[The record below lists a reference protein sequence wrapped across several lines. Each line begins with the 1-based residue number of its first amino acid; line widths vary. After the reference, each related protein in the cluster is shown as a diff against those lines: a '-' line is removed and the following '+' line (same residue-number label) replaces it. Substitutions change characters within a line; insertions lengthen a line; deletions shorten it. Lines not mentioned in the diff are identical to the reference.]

1 LFRRGEL
8 DTTLCDKVSQWWICS
23 DDVANRRLTVADTV
37 VSSWWDSA
45 GVHSRTNIYI
55 DPSNNDWIIPK
66 HNIFGSKNREN
77 TTVSATVRRLLA
89 TSSEHIPH
97 GHIFAGFMV
106 SKSSL

>member
-1 LFRRGEL
+1 MIIFSLFL
-8 DTTLCDKVSQWWICS
+8 DPKILCLGMIQSLFEGSMYIFVLEWTPALSHH
-23 DDVANRRLTVADTV
+23 DD
-37 VSSWWDSA
+37 
-45 GVHSRTNIYI
+45 
-55 DPSNNDWIIPK
+55 
-66 HNIFGSKNREN
+66 